1 MRAESRRWL
10 ALVALLLACAV
21 AGTAAIAML
30 PRAVQSRMDAL
41 PSDLQQ
47 QLRERSRWLEAL
59 SAEQRRELQGRVD
72 AWDALPAGERA
83 RLREH
88 WQAWRAMPSD
98 RRALVR
104 AAARSFAALPAEERR
119 ALHEEFAAIPADS
132 RRGWLTGPV
141 LGPEWAALEPLFMQV
156 PAGERE
162 PLLQVLH
169 TLPPAQVR
177 DLATLAQR
185 TPPQG
190 REALRRELI
199 GTAPAERAAWVRA
212 RFAR

>member
-1 MRAESRRWL
+1 MRAEPRRWL
-10 ALVALLLACAV
+10 ALAALLAACTV

-30 PRAVQSRMDAL
+30 PQAVQSRMDEL
-41 PSDLQQ
+41 PADLQQ

-59 SAEQRRELQGRVD
+59 PAEQRRELRGRVE

-88 WQAWRAMPSD
+88 WQAWQAMPSD

-104 AAARSFAALPAEERR
+104 AAARSFAALPPEERQ
-119 ALHEEFAAIPADS
+119 ALRDEFAALPADA

-141 LGPEWAALEPLFMQV
+141 LGPQWTALEPLFMQV
-156 PAGERE
+156 PAGERA
-162 PLLQVLH
+162 PLLEVLH

-199 GTAPAERAAWVRA
+199 STAQAERAAWLRA
-212 RFAR
+212 RLVQ